1 MTNLTRGVVPMGGP
15 ARAFDAVAVFRDD
28 GIASETDLERQLLSD
43 WQLRVGLM
51 WGSPHFGHPEGRVA
65 AHVAQI
71 LDAIE
76 QDDPLR
82 RDLRFLAL
90 VHDSFKVA
98 VDADMPWSPEND
110 HAVLARRF
118 AERFI
123 DDERLLAALELHDE
137 PYWLWRSAPDRD
149 AALVS
154 MLARVPDAELFARF
168 VELDAANEGKDLSFL
183 WWFRRTLAKRG
194 LLPAHQLDAI
204 TEEAA
209 EPYVEY
215 VKTFAVRPEEQ
226 AEVAEALN
234 DLVEAHAAELGAEGQ
249 VLVSDDGLRVLL
261 AWRWR
266 GSRAARLNAD
276 GEVVRKELE
285 EHPILG
291 HVEAVDARLY
301 RAAER
306 RVSPTSA

>member
-1 MTNLTRGVVPMGGP
+1 MGG
-15 ARAFDAVAVFRDD
+15 AANAFDAVAVFRDD
-28 GIASETDLERQLLSD
+28 GIDPETDLERQLLSAS
-43 WQLRVGLM
+43 QLRVGLM

-65 AHVAQI
+65 EHVAQI

-82 RDLRFLAL
+82 RDLRFLAI
-90 VHDSFKVA
+90 VHDSFKAA
-98 VDADMPWSPEND
+98 VDAGTPWSPEND

-118 AERFI
+118 AERFT
-123 DDERLLAALELHDE
+123 DDERLLLSLELHDE

-149 AALVS
+149 VALAS
-154 MLARVPDAELFARF
+154 MLARVPDVELFARF

-194 LLPAHQLDAI
+194 LLPAHHLDAI
-204 TEEAA
+204 A
-209 EPYVEY
+209 EDAGQPYVEY

-234 DLVEAHAAELGAEGQ
+234 ELVEAHAVELSAEGR
-249 VLVSDDGLRVLL
+249 VLVSEDGLRVLL

-306 RVSPTSA
+306 RVDPTSA

>member
-1 MTNLTRGVVPMGGP
+1 
-15 ARAFDAVAVFRDD
+15 VAVFRDD
-28 GIASETDLERQLLSD
+28 RIAPETGLERRLLSD
-43 WQLRVGLM
+43 SQLRAGLM

-76 QDDPLR
+76 QDEPMR

-90 VHDSFKVA
+90 VHDSFKAA
-98 VDADMPWSPEND
+98 VDADAPWSPEND

-118 AERFI
+118 AERFT
-123 DDERLLAALELHDE
+123 DDERLLVALELHDE

-149 AALVS
+149 AALAS
-154 MLARVPDAELFARF
+154 MLARVPDVELFARF

-183 WWFRRTLAKRG
+183 WWFRRVLAKLG
-194 LLPAHQLDAI
+194 LLPARRLDAI
-204 TEEAA
+204 TEDAGQ
-209 EPYVEY
+209 PYSEY

-226 AEVAEALN
+226 AEVAEVLN
-234 DLVEAHAAELGAEGQ
+234 ELVDTHAAELGAEGR

-266 GSRAARLNAD
+266 GARAARLNAD
-276 GEVVRKELE
+276 GEVVRKELAD
-285 EHPILG
+285 HQILG
-291 HVEAVDARLY
+291 QVEAVDARLY
-301 RAAER
+301 QAAER